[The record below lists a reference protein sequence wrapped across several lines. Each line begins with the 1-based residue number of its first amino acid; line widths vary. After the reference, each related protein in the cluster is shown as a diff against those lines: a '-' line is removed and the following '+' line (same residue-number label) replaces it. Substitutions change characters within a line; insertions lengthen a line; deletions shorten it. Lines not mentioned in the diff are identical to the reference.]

1 MRIQSKNIYHLFIIT
16 AAVMVLSMRLHA
28 QQKTPI
34 TEQVDVIRQYKP
46 ILGDAVKIKKSPSY
60 FDENIQPSSLK
71 YNYKNLRLLKD
82 TARNNIVADSL
93 RAIDSLNTPF
103 LYLKAGAGNLNTALG
118 EINLNSR
125 PSKNGSYGAWFRH
138 LSQRGKL
145 ENQQFF
151 NEQAEIFG
159 KKILETNFISGSFL
173 AKERQVHYYGY
184 DHALSSFTKS
194 ATKQNLINIGAIAEF
209 GSLVDSTDPLSYGL
223 KIHGNNFNDHYSN
236 SENLYEASGLL
247 GYIIGPFSFNF
258 SSQVAYNKLKLQNG
272 GTFNTS
278 VFRAEPYITLQN
290 KLFRLKAGIN
300 IVNEFGDKK
309 KILVFPDASLDLLLS
324 YGFNLFGGIKGD
336 VLQNTYSNM
345 TEKNQWINGYIN
357 VNNIGSPLSGAA
369 NNLLLANTRQNF
381 DFFTGIKGA
390 FTPVFNYRAQ
400 VETGVYN
407 NLYFF
412 VNQPNAR
419 QYFSTVYA
427 GNGTTKEEFYA
438 EVNYLAGSKFRININ
453 LDYLDFRLK
462 GIAEAWH
469 TPKLKSGIW
478 LQFNPSSHWMINGS
492 LYYTGEQKAAGY
504 TPNGVDFAAP
514 IQYTLVLPA
523 FTDISL
529 GFEYRINKKI
539 SLFINGNNLLNT
551 KYQNY
556 LNYPVLGLNAVGG
569 ISITL

>member
-1 MRIQSKNIYHLFIIT
+1 MRIQSKTFNRLFAIP
-16 AAVMVLSMRLHA
+16 AAVIMLGTPLHA

-46 ILGDAVKIKKSPSY
+46 VLGDAVKIKKSPSY
-60 FDENIQPSSLK
+60 FDEKTQPASLK
-71 YNYKNLRLLKD
+71 YSYKNLRLLKD
-82 TARNNIVADSL
+82 TARNNITADSL
-93 RAIDSLNTPF
+93 QTIDSLNTPF
-103 LYLKAGAGNLNTALG
+103 LYLKGGAGNLNTALG
-118 EINLNSR
+118 EIYLNSKPTR
-125 PSKNGSYGAWFRH
+125 NGSYGFWFKH
-138 LSQRGKL
+138 LSQKGKL

-151 NEQAEIFG
+151 HEQAEIFG
-159 KKILETNFISGSFL
+159 KKILDKNFISGSFQ
-173 AKERQVHYYGY
+173 AEERQVHYYGY
-184 DHALSSFTKS
+184 DHTISSFTKS

-209 GSLVDSTDPLSYGL
+209 GSLVDSTNPLSYGL
-223 KIHGNNFNDHYSN
+223 KIHGNNFTDHYSN

-258 SSQVAYNKLKLQNG
+258 SSQVAYNKLSLENG

-290 KLFRLKAGIN
+290 KLFRLKAGVN
-300 IVNEFGDKK
+300 IVNDFGDKK
-309 KILVFPDASLDLLLS
+309 KVLVFPDASLDLLLG

-345 TEKNQWINGYIN
+345 TEKNPWINGYAN
-357 VNNIGSPLSGAA
+357 VNTIGSPLYGTA

-381 DFFTGIKGA
+381 DFLAGIKGA
-390 FTPVFNYRAQ
+390 FSPMFNYRAQ

-412 VNQPNAR
+412 INQPNAR

-438 EVNYLAGSKFRININ
+438 EVNYLAGSKFRMNIN

-462 GIAEAWH
+462 GIAEAWQ

-478 LQFNPSSHWMINGS
+478 FQFNPSSHWIINGS
-492 LYYTGEQKAAGY
+492 LYYTGEQKGAAY
-504 TPNGVDFAAP
+504 TPNGGDIFAP
-514 IQYTLVLPA
+514 NQHTVILPA

-529 GFEYRINKKI
+529 GIEYRINKKI

-551 KYQNY
+551 RYQNY

-569 ISITL
+569 ISISL

>member
-1 MRIQSKNIYHLFIIT
+1 MRIQSKNIYRLFTIPAT
-16 AAVMVLSMRLHA
+16 VMLFGMPLYA
-28 QQKTPI
+28 QQKAPI

-46 ILGDAVKIKKSPSY
+46 VLGDAVKIKKSPSY
-60 FDENIQPSSLK
+60 FDENVQPASLK

-93 RAIDSLNTPF
+93 RSLDSISTPF

-118 EINLNSR
+118 EIYLNSR
-125 PSKNGSYGAWFRH
+125 PTKNGSYGAWFKH
-138 LSQRGKL
+138 LSQQGKI

-151 NEQAEIFG
+151 HEQAELFG
-159 KKILETNFISGSFL
+159 KKILGQNFISGSIL
-173 AKERQVHYYGY
+173 AEERQVHYYGY
-184 DHALSSFTKS
+184 DHAISSFSKS
-194 ATKQNLINIGAIAEF
+194 STKQNLMNIGALAEF
-209 GSLVDSTDPLSYGL
+209 GSLTDSTNPLSYGL
-223 KIHGNNFNDHYSN
+223 KIHGNNFTDHYSN

-258 SSQVAYNKLKLQNG
+258 SSQVAYNKLNLQNG

-278 VFRAEPYITLQN
+278 LFRAEPYITLQN
-290 KLFRLKAGIN
+290 KLFRLKAGVN

-309 KILVFPDASLDLLLS
+309 KVLVFPDASLDLLLS

-336 VLQNTYSNM
+336 VLQNTYSTM
-345 TEKNQWINGYIN
+345 TEKNPWINGYAN
-357 VNNIGSPLSGAA
+357 VNTIGSPLSGAA

-381 DFFTGIKGA
+381 DFFAGIKGA
-390 FTPVFNYRAQ
+390 FTPAFNYRAQ

-412 VNQPNAR
+412 INQPNAR

-438 EVNYLAGSKFRININ
+438 EVNYLAGSKFRMNLN

-469 TPKLKSGIW
+469 TPKIKSGIW

-492 LYYTGEQKAAGY
+492 MYYTGEQKSAAY
-504 TPNGVDFAAP
+504 TPTGANLGAQT
-514 IQYTLVLPA
+514 QYTVVLPA

-529 GFEYRINKKI
+529 GIEYSINKKI

-569 ISITL
+569 ISIKL